1 MDKSLVEDFEKIDHD
16 DYNGLFRLVKKIVKK
31 LLGRERASMM
41 LALAYLHPNIGAF
54 HQIGTNVM
62 VLNKLVLEG
71 IELVSDDKN
80 KKKAY
85 VFSLLLHEYLHAV
98 GIINETQVRNLVLD
112 ISLKIFGPNHLVT
125 KFSAGNPF
133 QIFNGLREVILQ
145 IAVNKKD
152 NKVVFIDKFDA
163 DNANYFI

>member
-1 MDKSLVEDFEKIDHD
+1 MSLSSRQLLRLDVLIDFKVLKI
-16 DYNGLFRLVKKIVKK
+16 NLCKQL
-31 LLGRERASMM
+31 AS
-41 LALAYLHPNIGAF
+41 
-54 HQIGTNVM
+54 Q
-62 VLNKLVLEG
+62 
-71 IELVSDDKN
+71 LVSDDKN

-98 GIINETQVRNLVLD
+98 GIINETQVRNLVLA
-112 ISLKIFGPNHLVT
+112 ILLKIFGQNHLVT
-125 KFSAGNPF
+125 KFSVGNPF
-133 QIFNGLREVILQ
+133 QIFNGLRKIILQ

>member
-1 MDKSLVEDFEKIDHD
+1 MSLSSRQLLRLDVLIDFKVLKI
-16 DYNGLFRLVKKIVKK
+16 NLCKQL
-31 LLGRERASMM
+31 AS
-41 LALAYLHPNIGAF
+41 
-54 HQIGTNVM
+54 Q
-62 VLNKLVLEG
+62 
-71 IELVSDDKN
+71 LVSDDKN

-98 GIINETQVRNLVLD
+98 GIINETQVRNLVLA
-112 ISLKIFGPNHLVT
+112 ILLKIFSQNHLVT
-125 KFSAGNPF
+125 KFSVGNPF
-133 QIFNGLREVILQ
+133 QIFNGLRKVILQ